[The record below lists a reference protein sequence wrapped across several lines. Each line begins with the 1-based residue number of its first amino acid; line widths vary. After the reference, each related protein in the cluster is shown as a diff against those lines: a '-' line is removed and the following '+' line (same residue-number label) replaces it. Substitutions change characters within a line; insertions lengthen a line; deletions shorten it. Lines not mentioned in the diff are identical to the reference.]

1 MARIIITFRPCK
13 ALSMSHIT
21 QRNMQNYHSERYP
34 CKFTLCT
41 PYNIIQVSPSFQKPT
56 FSSHFLNNK
65 KHHISHTTIKQSTYS
80 FLWIKSP
87 SLPISILWIQQ
98 QNATL
103 IQEDSCATTT
113 VKNGLSRSPFLCCSH
128 RESWC
133 HNNWGEWTLQVSFP
147 VLLPLEMWQ
156 QDAME
161 SSQLKEKVLLQKFCV
176 CCWEFWCHNNCEEW
190 TLQVSFPVL
199 LPHAF
204 WQQNATESSQLLLS
218 FLLFPQMNCGNRVQH
233 RTLIC
238 LFSGISFFQWFWCTS
253 FVWQFSHCAVMPHSR
268 FPVTRPFFWLIENC
282 WCHFFLTPVFFCSD
296 SVVLTQLFFCSDT
309 IVLRIFLWVFFLCF
323 WAPHSKFPLCVFLV
337 LTCCSEWVSFAG
349 GEFFVVMWWPKNFFN
364 GAFAALSSHMETP
377 WVIIT
382 VDFLQL
388 VTLWPCKKSFNL
400 VNAFLAIGMLCHWC
414 ALHTMW
420 CSIHWLVKKVVK
432 LFSSPLC
439 CCDWDL
445 TCLGLGQVGF
455 SVSCSD
461 GLFEWASLVH
471 F

>member
-103 IQEDSCATTT
+103 IQEDSCVTTIGE
-113 VKNGLSRSPFLCCSH
+113 NGLCRSPFLCCSH
-128 RESWC
+128 LKCDNRMQWRAPNWRRKCFFKNFVCAVGSSGATTTVENGLCRSPFLCCSHMHSDNKMQQRALNCCSHFCCSPKWTVATECNTGLWFACFLASVFSNDFGALHLCGNFPIVQWC
-133 HNNWGEWTLQVSFP
+133 HTPDSLW
-147 VLLPLEMWQ
+147 
-156 QDAME
+156 
-161 SSQLKEKVLLQKFCV
+161 
-176 CCWEFWCHNNCEEW
+176 
-190 TLQVSFPVL
+190 
-199 LPHAF
+199 
-204 WQQNATESSQLLLS
+204 
-218 FLLFPQMNCGNRVQH
+218 RV
-233 RTLIC
+233 
-238 LFSGISFFQWFWCTS
+238 LFSDSLRT
-253 FVWQFSHCAVMPHSR
+253 AD
-268 FPVTRPFFWLIENC
+268 VTFFW
-282 WCHFFLTPVFFCSD
+282 HQCSF
-296 SVVLTQLFFCSDT
+296 VLTQLFWLSCSFVLTPLFFTFFCE
-309 IVLRIFLWVFFLCF
+309 FFLCF

-420 CSIHWLVKKVVK
+420 FSIHWLVKKVVK